1 MGLAIAIILG
11 IIGVTAISATF
22 DYLGKRAKGVSGDVA
37 RKIDELEYKVRAL
50 ESAATTKDDEL
61 RQLEHKVEFLDR
73 LLEDKSK
80 K

>member
-1 MGLAIAIILG
+1 MGIAIAIILG
-11 IIGVTAISATF
+11 VIAVSAISGTF
-22 DYLGKRAKGVSGDVA
+22 DYLGKRAKGVSGDLT
-37 RKIDELEYKVRAL
+37 RKIDELELRVRTL
-50 ESAATTKDDEL
+50 ESAAATKEDEV

>member
-1 MGLAIAIILG
+1 MGIAIAIILG
-11 IIGVTAISATF
+11 VIAVSGISATF
-22 DYLGKRAKGVSGDVA
+22 DYLGKRAKGVSGDLA
-37 RKIDELEYKVRAL
+37 RKIDELESRLRTL
-50 ESAATTKDDEL
+50 ESAAVTKDDEI